1 MNIDAYLSPYTTL
14 SSKRISYISRTLDAL
29 NLIEKMV
36 GNVFELLG
44 TGKDFGQFTDSTD
57 SLMNNNK

>member
-14 SSKRISYISRTLDAL
+14 SSKWISYISRTASAL

-44 TGKDFGQFTDSTD
+44 TGKDFEQFTDSTD
-57 SLMNNNK
+57 SLMNN